1 LIINTTQCCHGA
13 VQAIYETGAAL
24 LEAGVIPGADMT
36 PEAALTKL
44 SYVFSKDE
52 WDLDTKRQMMM
63 TNLRGELTLPHTTLV
78 KEMELIEALAR
89 SLHLSSSE
97 EMDQLKD
104 VLFPSLICSA
114 VKVIFNYYSLHF
126 SAFLNLI
133 LFLSLDGRFIETG
146 NVGEI
151 RC

>member
-1 LIINTTQCCHGA
+1 MIINTTQCCHGA

-44 SYVFSKDE
+44 SYVLSKDE
-52 WDLDTKRQMMM
+52 WDLETKRQMMM
-63 TNLRGELTLPHTTLV
+63 TNLRGELTLPHTKLD
-78 KEMELIEALAR
+78 KEMELVEALAR

-97 EMDQLKD
+97 EMEQLKD

-114 VKVIFNYYSLHF
+114 VKVK
-126 SAFLNLI
+126 NLI
-133 LFLSLDGRFIETG
+133 
-146 NVGEI
+146 
-151 RC
+151 